1 MRLTFLLLILCHWS
15 ISQVNIVQLMGIENS
30 HLSTFET
37 HKLTPKTATAFS
49 AMRAAALKDG
59 IDIQLV
65 SAYRSFER
73 QQYIWEDKFERY
85 SAEGLSPEAAI
96 ARILKYSTIPG
107 TSRHHWGTDIDIT
120 DGNVKNEKRL
130 LVPSKFHNNGP
141 FAPLHK
147 WMEDNAQR
155 YGFYLAYTNDDAR
168 TGFSYEPWHYSY
180 LPEAKAFLNGY
191 NSRMAFAYFKSVG
204 VRGSEHIDRDF
215 WDNYYNTFVK
225 GINVKLTVSHL

>member
-1 MRLTFLLLILCHWS
+1 MRLLVLLLFLCQWS
-15 ISQVNIVQLMGIENS
+15 TAQVNIVQLMGIEDS

-37 HKLTPKTATAFS
+37 HKLTPKTAAAFS
-49 AMRAAALKDG
+49 AMQAAALKDG

-65 SAYRSFER
+65 SAHRSFER
-73 QQYIWEDKFERY
+73 QQYIWEDKFVRY
-85 SAEGLSPEAAI
+85 TAEGLSPEAAI

-120 DGNVKNEKRL
+120 DGNIKNETRL
-130 LVPSKFHNNGP
+130 LVPSKFHNTAP
-141 FAPLHK
+141 FVPLHQ
-147 WMEDNAQR
+147 WMQANAHKF
-155 YGFYLAYTNDDAR
+155 GFYLVYTNDAAR

-180 LPEAKAFLNGY
+180 LPEAKAFLKGY

-215 WDNYYNTFVK
+215 WDDYYNTFVK
-225 GINVKLTVSHL
+225 GINVKLTVSPL

>member
-1 MRLTFLLLILCHWS
+1 MRLTFLLLILCQWS
-15 ISQVNIVQLMGIENS
+15 IAQENIVQMMGIENS

-37 HKLTPKTATAFS
+37 HKLTSKTATAFS
-49 AMRAAALKDG
+49 AMQTAALKDG

-73 QQYIWEDKFERY
+73 QQDIWEYKFERY
-85 SAEGLSPEAAI
+85 TAEGLSPEAAI

-141 FAPLHK
+141 FAALHK
-147 WMEDNAQR
+147 WMQENAQR
-155 YGFYLAYTNDDAR
+155 FGFYLIYTKDAER
-168 TGFSYEPWHYSY
+168 SGFSYEPWHYSY
-180 LPEAKAFLNGY
+180 LPEAEVFLAQY
-191 NSRMAFAYFKSVG
+191 DSRIAFAYFKSVG
-204 VRGSEHIDRDF
+204 VKGSDHIDRDF
-215 WDNYYNTFVK
+215 WDDYYHTYVK
-225 GINVKLTVSHL
+225 GIDTKLIED